1 MISLCLV
8 SLFLIIVII
17 PDLPQKTGGK
27 KAAVGF
33 TVVLR
38 RKTLE

>member
-1 MISLCLV
+1 MTPGRTKRETLR
-8 SLFLIIVII
+8 
-17 PDLPQKTGGK
+17 G

-38 RKTLE
+38 PFVILLPGV